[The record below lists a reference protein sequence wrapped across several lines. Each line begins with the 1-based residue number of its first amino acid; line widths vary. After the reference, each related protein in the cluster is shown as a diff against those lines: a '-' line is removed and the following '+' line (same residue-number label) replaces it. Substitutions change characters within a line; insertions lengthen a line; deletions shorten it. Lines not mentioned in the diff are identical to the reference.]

1 MLRSWEDRFG
11 ARLVEAG
18 HAEIRLLVDRPP
30 RTLDHAQAVAAEH
43 YAVADE
49 CSGRGLST
57 IPAIAASLIGSPFW
71 SFWWD

>member
-1 MLRSWEDRFG
+1 M
-11 ARLVEAG
+11 EAG

-30 RTLDHAQAVAAEH
+30 RTLDRAQAVAAEH
-43 YAVADE
+43 YALADE